1 MARPEKCKRICSLPK
16 NNYFYAKNADNQD
29 DMQVMTLT
37 LEEYETIRL
46 IDYIGLTQ
54 EQCAEQ
60 MHVARTT
67 VPTPA
72 KNWPFISSKGLRLK
86 SAEEITWS
94 AKTTTPAARNS
105 AANTE
110 SAAVPA
116 TFEPMDVTERKSIVC
131 KIFSHKLFAQTYRFI
146 IDICLK

>member
-67 VPTPA
+67 VQRLYTDA
-72 KNWPFISSKGLRLK
+72 LKKLAVYLVKGTALEVCGGNYVVCENNDTCCQKFSCEHRICGC
-86 SAEEITWS
+86 SC
-94 AKTTTPAARNS
+94 
-105 AANTE
+105 
-110 SAAVPA
+110 
-116 TFEPMDVTERKSIVC
+116 DVR
-131 KIFSHKLFAQTYRFI
+131 TYG
-146 IDICLK
+146 CH

>member
-67 VPTPA
+67 VQRLYTDARKKLAVYLVKGTALEVLSLIHISEPT
-72 KNWPFISSKGLRLK
+72 R
-86 SAEEITWS
+86 
-94 AKTTTPAARNS
+94 
-105 AANTE
+105 
-110 SAAVPA
+110 
-116 TFEPMDVTERKSIVC
+116 
-131 KIFSHKLFAQTYRFI
+131 H
-146 IDICLK
+146 